1 MLERWPWGAGAG
13 SSGDPGQGC
22 HLAEQWASGKLLF
35 GQKEREGS
43 KQRELR
49 PGLHTRCMLTTR
61 QTVGGRATWQR
72 EQPGIV
78 ASVLERRWPWAGGRG
93 GQLGRPRAGLPA
105 WQSSGS
111 HPGARVCRQL
121 LCDQSEGQTVEGSSP
136 PKESGVRAVLVW
148 PGPARNSLLSSV
160 SRRQRA
166 PKPGPVG
173 GLTSGRQAAP
183 SPFTDGALNTSFGAY
198 HMGCGILVP

>member
-43 KQRELR
+43 KQIELR

-78 ASVLERRWPWAGGRG
+78 ASVLERRWPWAGGG
-93 GQLGRPRAGLPA
+93 AGSSGDPGQGCPPGRAAGHTRVPGSADNSSVISLRVRLWRPVHPQRNEGSGLCWCGQDQQRTLSSALFRDVRGRPN
-105 WQSSGS
+105 Q
-111 HPGARVCRQL
+111 
-121 LCDQSEGQTVEGSSP
+121 
-136 PKESGVRAVLVW
+136 
-148 PGPARNSLLSSV
+148 
-160 SRRQRA
+160 A
-166 PKPGPVG
+166 PWE
-173 GLTSGRQAAP
+173 
-183 SPFTDGALNTSFGAY
+183 D
-198 HMGCGILVP
+198 